1 MERVFFITPESRT
14 QLKKCFK
21 DALFSLVPF
30 EIWLDIISSTKLKI
44 IFKVAQMC
52 TGFKGL
58 VDKYIKT
65 NFRFALM
72 CRQQLQMPM
81 AKKCLE
87 LCAVNGNDP
96 DAILHFVCAIES
108 NGWSINPKTCFDF
121 RSINSKGCHF
131 KNTIR
136 KYDMLC
142 CCTNF
147 IQDLRT
153 RFIEYSIPEGIKQQ
167 LLEFDDP
174 LISGYVYMCE
184 KNFEM
189 AKDLFLNKVSDNNKE
204 FALILLANNIEELNQ
219 KNIYYTK
226 AAHIGNVNAMRHLW
240 YFHYKFGDDD
250 AKHRKMSEKYRKLL
264 ELQDYKCIKIKRK
277 DREENLRDYWIII
290 DVVLLVVCLYIALL
304 L

>member
-1 MERVFFITPESRT
+1 MERVLTKSNFLITSVIKKL
-14 QLKKCFK
+14 LKQCFRNPLY
-21 DALFSLVPF
+21 ASVPF
-30 EIWLDIISSTKLKI
+30 EIWLTDIVLNAELKV
-44 IFKVAQMC
+44 IFKLAQAC
-52 TGFKGL
+52 FAFKEL
-58 VDKYIKT
+58 VDTQIKT

-81 AKKCLE
+81 AKRCLE
-87 LCAVNGNDP
+87 LCANNGDP
-96 DAILHFVCAIES
+96 DAILHLMFAKES
-108 NGWSINPKTCFDF
+108 NGWSINPKTC
-121 RSINSKGCHF
+121 HF
-131 KNTIR
+131 KNTIY
-136 KYDMLC
+136 KYTMLFG
-142 CCTNF
+142 CTSF
-147 IQDLRT
+147 MHDLRT
-153 RFIEYSIPEGIKQQ
+153 RFIEYSIPEGIKRQ

-184 KNFEM
+184 QNFEM

-204 FALILLANNIEELNQ
+204 FALILLAKCFEETDQ